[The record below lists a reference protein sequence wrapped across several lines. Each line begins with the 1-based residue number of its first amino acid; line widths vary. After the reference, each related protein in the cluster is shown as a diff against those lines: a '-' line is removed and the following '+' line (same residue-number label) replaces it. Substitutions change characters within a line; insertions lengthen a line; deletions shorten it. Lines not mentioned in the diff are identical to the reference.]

1 MTLSLNY
8 LNLSHIPLLKE
19 LGSSMSDSVFLMKVS
34 DQNFIYD
41 YMNEAGFE
49 LARLNPTSLGKSL
62 QECLPESEAAFLTDQ
77 YSKVLL
83 LQQKISYHDTVVFP
97 NVQYLAETTLYP
109 LFNNGLEVSYVFA
122 ITKNISIHTMNSPE
136 VRQLNRIFSSYLE
149 NTEEAFALFDL
160 NWNFLRINESFY
172 RLFGY
177 KKSEIYNLNWFD
189 IQPKLKLR
197 FMELYELLKQG
208 EKLKRFDQD
217 LAGKNGQQLI
227 ASIGLTAIADENGA
241 LIRIVM
247 TLEDITEKIH
257 TKKQLEKSEERY
269 RLIADHSQDLIKIL
283 TKDGFIQYAS
293 PSHKQVLG
301 YHPKELNGIHYSE
314 FVDERDYN
322 TIERNSISQLQFSK
336 ELRYEVRL
344 KNKNNKPLWVETRL
358 TPVKDNQGH
367 YRKVVASS
375 RDITKRKLAEEQLK
389 RMAYTDSL
397 TGLTNRRVF
406 EDSLTQAAENKLTSK
421 FALLFLDGD
430 QFKTINDEYGHNVGD
445 ELLIIIGR
453 RLKRAVRDGDIV
465 ARMGGDEYAVLLK
478 NISSSLDIEEVAK
491 RIISNLHRP
500 FLIQGRTFSFTCSIG
515 ISVFPEDAVKIT
527 QIKKKADL
535 ALYEAKKKGKSQHVF
550 YSSLKSKNQ
559 HR

>member
-41 YMNEAGFE
+41 YVNEAGYE

-97 NVQYLAETTLYP
+97 DIQYLAETTLYP

-208 EKLKRFDQD
+208 GKLKRFDQD

-247 TLEDITEKIH
+247 TPEDITEKIH

-301 YHPKELNGIHYSE
+301 YHPRELNGIHYSE

-322 TIERNSISQLQFSK
+322 TIERNSISQLHFSK

-406 EDSLTQAAENKLTSK
+406 EDSLTQAAENKLPSK

-465 ARMGGDEYAVLLK
+465 ARMGEM
-478 NISSSLDIEEVAK
+478 NM
-491 RIISNLHRP
+491 R
-500 FLIQGRTFSFTCSIG
+500 
-515 ISVFPEDAVKIT
+515 
-527 QIKKKADL
+527 
-535 ALYEAKKKGKSQHVF
+535 
-550 YSSLKSKNQ
+550 YS
-559 HR
+559 